1 MSSNKLISIEGN
13 IGSGKSTIINFLRT
27 FDSDN
32 VIFVDEPVDEWTSI
46 FDSSGKNALVL
57 FYENKE
63 KNSFWFQ
70 ILAYITR
77 LRNLLKVLEKSQNKI
92 IVSER
97 SIYTD
102 HYVFAS
108 MLYESNYLSEMEWK
122 TYKYWFDTFDKV
134 TSLDAIIYVNTSPEE
149 CLKRINE
156 RSRVEEQ
163 DKIPLEYLQSC
174 HKKHEEWIYN
184 SNIHQVLINGNNNKE
199 TVQSDIT
206 KAMSLFQNS

>member
-46 FDSSGKNALVL
+46 FDSSGKNALEL

>member
-1 MSSNKLISIEGN
+1 MSGNKLISIEGN

-32 VIFVDEPVDEWTSI
+32 VIFVDEPVNEWTSI
-46 FDSSGKNALVL
+46 FDSSGKNALEL

-63 KNSFWFQ
+63 DNSFWFQ

-77 LRNLLKVLEKSQNKI
+77 LRNLLNVLENNKNKI

-108 MLYESNYLSEMEWK
+108 MLYESKYLSEMELK

-156 RSRVEEQ
+156 RSRIEEQ
-163 DKIPLEYLQSC
+163 DKIPLEYLQAC

-184 SNIHQVLINGNNNKE
+184 SNIHQVLVNGNNNKE
-199 TVQSDIT
+199 TVQKDIT
-206 KAMSLFQNS
+206 KAMLLFQNN

>member
-1 MSSNKLISIEGN
+1 M
-13 IGSGKSTIINFLRT
+13 
-27 FDSDN
+27 
-32 VIFVDEPVDEWTSI
+32 
-46 FDSSGKNALVL
+46 
-57 FYENKE
+57 
-63 KNSFWFQ
+63 
-70 ILAYITR
+70 
-77 LRNLLKVLEKSQNKI
+77 KVLEKSQNKI